1 MSPVNQND
9 IAQATRKNIL
19 KDLCDTINLRIQD
32 NNGRLPM
39 GYMKSMVSNMQVV
52 CPWLTRD
59 VLNNELRRRKR
70 LGIGLLVSTDAASY
84 FTTSVPDI
92 AVAASVDRKKGGR
105 PEGTTDTRKKN
116 CEFAV
121 TAAKNQICML
131 FN

>member
-19 KDLCDTINLRIQD
+19 NDLCDTINLRIQD

-52 CPWLTRD
+52 CPWLTCD

-70 LGIGLLVSTDAASY
+70 LCTKLIESDTVDLGTTDVIDATDAAV
-84 FTTSVPDI
+84 TTNTRS
-92 AVAASVDRKKGGR
+92 KGGR
-105 PEGTTDTRKKN
+105 PEGN
-116 CEFAV
+116 
-121 TAAKNQICML
+121 N
-131 FN
+131 